1 MNVNS
6 SRSYVYT
13 VHVLTQEQAIAVNVP
28 WVISLDEKERC
39 AKVIKAFVLSE
50 RQSQSKLLGR
60 CCVFSSLQCWCTRFA
75 D

>member
-13 VHVLTQEQAIAVNVP
+13 VDVLTQEQAIAVNVP

-39 AKVIKAFVLSE
+39 AKVIKPFVLSK
-50 RQSQSKLLGR
+50 R
-60 CCVFSSLQCWCTRFA
+60 VM
-75 D
+75 

>member
-39 AKVIKAFVLSE
+39 AKVTKAFVLSE
-50 RQSQSKLLGR
+50 R
-60 CCVFSSLQCWCTRFA
+60 VM
-75 D
+75 